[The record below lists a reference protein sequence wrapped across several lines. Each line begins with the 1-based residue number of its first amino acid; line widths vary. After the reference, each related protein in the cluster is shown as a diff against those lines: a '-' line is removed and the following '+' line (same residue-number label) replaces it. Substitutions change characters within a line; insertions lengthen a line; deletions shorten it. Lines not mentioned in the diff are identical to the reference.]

1 MYYSQIESKRIL
13 DSISAENW
21 KKNIPNLDSLAE
33 INLQKIDVKHKDSII
48 LKTDKITAE
57 LGTEI
62 PITPFQL
69 IKTKEEKVWYF
80 YGQNNMV
87 FNQEF
92 EVPKNKLFFLGDNR
106 NNSFDSRFWDNSY
119 IDYIFKSN
127 SAMRN

>member
-1 MYYSQIESKRIL
+1 MKKLLIFVFGCLSINMYYSQIESKRIL

-69 IKTKEEKVWYF
+69 IKTKEEKVGISMDRTIW
-80 YGQNNMV
+80 
-87 FNQEF
+87 
-92 EVPKNKLFFLGDNR
+92 FLTKR
-106 NNSFDSRFWDNSY
+106 V
-119 IDYIFKSN
+119 
-127 SAMRN
+127 SATGILGEIITLGF